1 MRSIRLA
8 LIGSAIVAALVTAG
22 CDSNNKSESPGSS
35 AVGTSQSPAPSASSG
50 GEGDSKAACT
60 AITNDIDTAMKNVA
74 DSEKIGPPAG
84 HSAVSAQYSAGAA
97 ALYVSTIDASPAVSD
112 AGKQVATAM
121 SDLADKW
128 ATNPKE
134 APSKAAL
141 DTAVKQL
148 KTACGT
154 S

>member
-1 MRSIRLA
+1 M
-8 LIGSAIVAALVTAG
+8 
-22 CDSNNKSESPGSS
+22 
-35 AVGTSQSPAPSASSG
+35 
-50 GEGDSKAACT
+50 
-60 AITNDIDTAMKNVA
+60 
-74 DSEKIGPPAG
+74 
-84 HSAVSAQYSAGAA
+84 
-97 ALYVSTIDASPAVSD
+97 STIDASPAVSD

-128 ATNPKE
+128 AANPKQ

-148 KTACGT
+148 KTACGA